1 MNRMLLAVLLAAT
14 PAFAHRHEREYDED
28 RQDGQS
34 WQGSDD
40 RSGAYGDERY
50 DWSVPD
56 DDEEG
61 WQPSD
66 GDDSGYAA
74 ARGPSYDDFRN
85 DAELS
90 WNGEWIQTPE
100 YGTVWRPRRVRDDW
114 QPYVYGR
121 WVWTDAGWAWASDE
135 PFGWAVYHY
144 GRWAWSPAAGWM
156 WVPGRIWAPAWVT
169 WRWTD
174 GYAAWCPMGPRSTI
188 VEQPSLWVVVPT
200 RHFLEPVPHYVVPRP
215 QRRVFAVP
223 SGSAARV
230 GPAVTVI
237 ERATGRAVRP
247 LAIGDAR
254 TPASARAGSA
264 SVIFYRPRTA
274 PIAAPPRSGQPGA
287 LPPNPR
293 QPGAL
298 PPNPRPVQQMPR
310 AVADSPRPIWSGPSS
325 PAADQPRP
333 QAIPAQQRPPNAPLA
348 PPKATAPH
356 AAAPA
361 AVRPA
366 AVAPHETVP
375 VARSTPEQPQA
386 KER

>member
-121 WVWTDAGWAWASDE
+121 WVWSNAGWAWASDE
-135 PFGWAVYHY
+135 PLGWAVYHY

-293 QPGAL
+293 
-298 PPNPRPVQQMPR
+298 PVQQMPR

>member
-100 YGTVWRPRRVRDDW
+100 YGTVWRPRRGRDDW

-121 WVWTDAGWAWASDE
+121 WGWTDAGWAWASDE
-135 PFGWAVYHY
+135 PFGDRKSTRLNSSHSQISYAVFCLEKKKK
-144 GRWAWSPAAGWM
+144 RK
-156 WVPGRIWAPAWVT
+156 R
-169 WRWTD
+169 
-174 GYAAWCPMGPRSTI
+174 RS
-188 VEQPSLWVVVPT
+188 
-200 RHFLEPVPHYVVPRP
+200 
-215 QRRVFAVP
+215 
-223 SGSAARV
+223 
-230 GPAVTVI
+230 
-237 ERATGRAVRP
+237 
-247 LAIGDAR
+247 D
-254 TPASARAGSA
+254 
-264 SVIFYRPRTA
+264 
-274 PIAAPPRSGQPGA
+274 
-287 LPPNPR
+287 
-293 QPGAL
+293 
-298 PPNPRPVQQMPR
+298 
-310 AVADSPRPIWSGPSS
+310 
-325 PAADQPRP
+325 
-333 QAIPAQQRPPNAPLA
+333 
-348 PPKATAPH
+348 
-356 AAAPA
+356 
-361 AVRPA
+361 
-366 AVAPHETVP
+366 
-375 VARSTPEQPQA
+375 
-386 KER
+386 

>member
-156 WVPGRIWAPAWVT
+156 WVPGRIWAPAWVS

-310 AVADSPRPIWSGPSS
+310 
-325 PAADQPRP
+325 
-333 QAIPAQQRPPNAPLA
+333 
-348 PPKATAPH
+348 
-356 AAAPA
+356 
-361 AVRPA
+361 
-366 AVAPHETVP
+366 
-375 VARSTPEQPQA
+375 
-386 KER
+386 

>member
-274 PIAAPPRSGQPGA
+274 PMAAPPRSGQPGA

>member
-348 PPKATAPH
+348 PPKATASH

>member
-247 LAIGDAR
+247 LASGDAR

>member
-1 MNRMLLAVLLAAT
+1 KQYQKLFEMERVKLTFSREALRSIAHEAMRRKAGARGLRAIMENAMLDIQYDVPYRDSIKECKITEGVILRGEEPTLL
-14 PAFAHRHEREYDED
+14 FEKD
-28 RQDGQS
+28 RQDGRS

-121 WVWTDAGWAWASDE
+121 WVWTEAGWAWASDE

-156 WVPGRIWAPAWVT
+156 WVPGRIWAPAWGT

-174 GYAAWCPMGPRSTI
+174 GYAAWWPI
-188 VEQPSLWVVVPT
+188 
-200 RHFLEPVPHYVVPRP
+200 RP
-215 QRRVFAVP
+215 
-223 SGSAARV
+223 
-230 GPAVTVI
+230 
-237 ERATGRAVRP
+237 
-247 LAIGDAR
+247 
-254 TPASARAGSA
+254 
-264 SVIFYRPRTA
+264 
-274 PIAAPPRSGQPGA
+274 
-287 LPPNPR
+287 
-293 QPGAL
+293 
-298 PPNPRPVQQMPR
+298 
-310 AVADSPRPIWSGPSS
+310 
-325 PAADQPRP
+325 
-333 QAIPAQQRPPNAPLA
+333 
-348 PPKATAPH
+348 
-356 AAAPA
+356 
-361 AVRPA
+361 
-366 AVAPHETVP
+366 
-375 VARSTPEQPQA
+375 
-386 KER
+386 

>member
-254 TPASARAGSA
+254 TPSSARAGSG

-274 PIAAPPRSGQPGA
+274 PIAAPPRSGQPA
-287 LPPNPR
+287 TFP
-293 QPGAL
+293 Q
-298 PPNPRPVQQMPR
+298 NPRPVPQMPH

-325 PAADQPRP
+325 PVAAQPRP

-356 AAAPA
+356 AAAPV

-366 AVAPHETVP
+366 AVAPQAPVP
-375 VARSTPEQPQA
+375 VARSTPQQPQA

>member
-156 WVPGRIWAPAWVT
+156 WVPGRIWAPAWVS